1 MTANDNL
8 FWRHLSS
15 LDSDLRGRIR
25 QAGEEIEWIR
35 SASAEDLLGRACDAL
50 GIKSIGRVFESMT
63 AVDLGNLSRA
73 EILSEIEDH
82 FEPGTSTAG
91 DLADQIQLC
100 RAFENPGAVTKYIES
115 SLATAIV
122 KFPSS
127 ADDLKVGHNPGDVLD
142 PFILAAN
149 YELLSQRSVRK
160 TIESSAS
167 HKVLMKV
174 EDLVGNLHQN
184 VIGMMRGNFRVPEPQ
199 GTSAKGK
206 ENLDGKLNPF
216 PGADVGQV
224 PVPDRPDI
232 IRLFQVKSKTGS
244 AKGGDGKRLGEQL
257 HLLENV
263 YRADTFYVSIV
274 GNTLRGHRSRG
285 AVQRESS
292 NTAVLVGESALDAL
306 TQSKVGGELLLR
318 TYQRSFQRAA
328 QTTGYDFDEIVASM
342 CEIFEQEARD
352 AGEDFLTAWLH
363 EAIGGEQREQDSRL
377 GPLPR
382 RRKREAL
389 E

>member
-1 MTANDNL
+1 MTASDGQY
-8 FWRHLSS
+8 WRHLSS
-15 LDSDLRGRIR
+15 LDSGLLSRVR
-25 QAGEEIEWIR
+25 QASEEIEWIR
-35 SASAEDLLGRACDAL
+35 LASAADLLGRACDAL
-50 GIKSIGRVFESMT
+50 GIRPLGRAFEGMT
-63 AVDLGNLSRA
+63 AVELGDLGRA
-73 EILSEIEDH
+73 EVLSEIEDH

-100 RAFENPGAVTKYIES
+100 RAFDDPGAVTEYIES
-115 SLATAIV
+115 SLITAIE

-149 YELLSQRSVRK
+149 YELLSQQSMQK

-184 VIGMMRGNFRVPEPQ
+184 VIGMMRGNFRVPEPR
-199 GTSAKGK
+199 GTGTKGK
-206 ENLDGKLNPF
+206 ENLDAKLNPF

-232 IRLFQVKSKTGS
+232 VRLFQVKSKTGS

-257 HLLENV
+257 RLLESV

-285 AVQRESS
+285 AVQRESP

-306 TQSKVGGELLLR
+306 TQSAVGGELLLR
-318 TYQRSFQRAA
+318 TYQRSFRRAA
-328 QTTGYDFDEIVASM
+328 RTSGYDFDEIVASM

-363 EAIGGEQREQDSRL
+363 GAIGGEQREQDSRL

-382 RRKREAL
+382 RRQRETP